1 MIEGDESFSAEI
13 AVSAPTDGAPI
24 AAGPAAT
31 VTITDDDSATLAL
44 AIGTAKVAEGGSFSL
59 TVSLGHTPE
68 GGSTTA
74 KTLPADLALTV
85 TPTFATA
92 ADGKAAAADM
102 TDSTAKTVTLSAG
115 SSTATVSFAI
125 ADDTADEPDET
136 LGFRLAL
143 APSQTLPDDVTLG
156 TASVDATIE
165 DGDATLVTAEN
176 VTVAEGAGNAT
187 LTLSITR
194 PAGETRAVSGTVT
207 PSFKAGDRH
216 GEADDY
222 TSTSAVSFT
231 IASGASTTTV
241 AIPIAQDDVI
251 EGDESFSAEIAVSA
265 PTDGAPIA
273 AGPAATVTIT
283 DDDSATL
290 ALAIGTAKV
299 AEGGSFS
306 LTVSLGHT
314 PEGGS
319 TTAKTLPADLAL
331 TVTPTFATAAD
342 GKAAAADMTDSTA
355 KTVTLSAGSSTATVS
370 FAIADDTADEP
381 DETLGFRL
389 ALAPSQTLPDDV
401 TLGTASVDATIEDG
415 DATLVTA
422 ENVTVAEGAGN
433 ATLTLSITRPA
444 GETRAVSGTVTPSFK
459 AGDRHGGPTTTPA
472 RAPSAS
478 PSPRAPAP
486 PPSPSRSPRTT

>member
-1 MIEGDESFSAEI
+1 MSVAEGAGNATLTLSITRPAGETREVTGTVTPSFTAGDGKAEAEDLTSTSAVNFTIASGASSTTVSIPIAQDDVIEGDESFTAEI

-74 KTLPADLALTV
+74 KTLPGDLELTV
-85 TPTFATA
+85 TPAFATA

-115 SSTATVSFAI
+115 SSSATLSFAI

-143 APSQTLPDDVTLG
+143 AQGQTLPDDVTLG

-165 DGDATLVTAEN
+165 DGDATLVTAED
-176 VTVAEGAGNAT
+176 VSVAEGAGNAT

-216 GEADDY
+216 GEA
-222 TSTSAVSFT
+222 
-231 IASGASTTTV
+231 
-241 AIPIAQDDVI
+241 
-251 EGDESFSAEIAVSA
+251 
-265 PTDGAPIA
+265 
-273 AGPAATVTIT
+273 
-283 DDDSATL
+283 
-290 ALAIGTAKV
+290 
-299 AEGGSFS
+299 
-306 LTVSLGHT
+306 
-314 PEGGS
+314 
-319 TTAKTLPADLAL
+319 
-331 TVTPTFATAAD
+331 
-342 GKAAAADMTDSTA
+342 
-355 KTVTLSAGSSTATVS
+355 
-370 FAIADDTADEP
+370 
-381 DETLGFRL
+381 
-389 ALAPSQTLPDDV
+389 
-401 TLGTASVDATIEDG
+401 
-415 DATLVTA
+415 
-422 ENVTVAEGAGN
+422 
-433 ATLTLSITRPA
+433 
-444 GETRAVSGTVTPSFK
+444 
-459 AGDRHGGPTTTPA
+459 TTTPA